1 MNACPFCEIISG
13 KRNAKIIYKDDQV
26 IAFRDIYPV
35 APSHVL
41 IVPNN
46 HISSLN
52 DIKPSDEILLGHL
65 FTVAHEVA
73 KLEGIESSGYRLI
86 INTGPDAGQTI
97 NHVHLHLIGGQPARY
112 PMG

>member
-13 KRNAKIIYKDDQV
+13 KRAAYIIYKDDQV
-26 IAFRDIYPV
+26 IAFQDIHPV
-35 APSHVL
+35 APTHVL
-41 IVPNN
+41 IVPNT

-73 KLEGIESSGYRLI
+73 KSEGVETSGYRLI
-86 INTGPDAGQTI
+86 INTGPDAGQTV
-97 NHVHLHLIGGQPARY
+97 NHVHLHLIGGQSARY